1 MRRMAIF
8 WGGVFFGLL
17 LYLQGM
23 AMAQAPEMNEQLVYS
38 LNVYN
43 GKGYGGAFTPQTE
56 DTIYLIADKNSGI
69 SARKTLVYFWPI
81 TGKFM
86 AGWKTL
92 NKEVKG
98 SLEILKGGKLIKSL
112 NKQDNCLYY
121 PEGYWGENTVLY
133 IDEEAHTYFEKY
145 KKATEEYYQ
154 KISEFYK
161 ARAEYQKKMD
171 EFLKEIKKRREAEEE
186 FTSEEIERIMPKE
199 PKPPEGPKFYV
210 TEPRQDYIINLPV
223 GSYQVRIRAENGTI
237 IQGSQKNLVVF
248 TSRRTGGTGYEVIP
262 GNRWTMRESCD
273 DPARIIY
280 AAGKN
285 TLYFNPFTQDEYNE
299 LYYNKLTDPQN
310 PGRVERW
317 RWVHITPIK
326 DVTLLFLKGKEVL
339 QRVKRLP
346 YYVKQVPGPTL
357 GYNITEYDKEKQPYE
372 KPTFE
377 GYKLD
382 LPSTL
387 ESTGY
392 QINLEKKTGGFFK
405 GGRREVRL
413 VRKENSKLLYAL
425 SIFPLV
431 IGAVVFLE
439 RRRRLAP

>member
-1 MRRMAIF
+1 MRKIVIF
-8 WGGVFFGLL
+8 WGVFFGLL
-17 LYLQGM
+17 LYLQ
-23 AMAQAPEMNEQLVYS
+23 ATSMAQAPMMSEQLVYS

-56 DTIYLIADKNSGI
+56 DTIYLIANKNSAI
-69 SARKTLVYFWPI
+69 FARTTLVYFWPI
-81 TGKFM
+81 TAKFM
-86 AGWKTL
+86 AGFQTL
-92 NKEVKG
+92 NEEVVG
-98 SLEILKGGKLIKSL
+98 TLEILKEGKLLKSL
-112 NKQDNCLYY
+112 KPRDNSLYY
-121 PEGYWGENTVLY
+121 PEGYWGETSVLS
-133 IDEEAHTYFEKY
+133 IDEEARTYYEKY
-145 KKATEEYYQ
+145 KKAIDEYYQ

-161 ARAEYQKKMD
+161 ARIEHRKKMD
-171 EFLKEIKKRREAEEE
+171 EFLEEIKKRREAGEE
-186 FTSEEIERIMPKE
+186 FTSEEIEKSIPKE
-199 PKPPEGPKFYV
+199 PKPPEGPKFYT

-223 GSYQVRIRAENGTI
+223 GTYRIRIRAEDGTI
-237 IQGSQKNLVVF
+237 IQDSQKNLVVF
-248 TSRRTGGTGYEVIP
+248 TSRRTGGTGYEIIP
-262 GNRWTMRESCD
+262 GNRWTMREPCD

-299 LYYNKLTDPQN
+299 LYYNKLEDPQN

-317 RWVHITPIK
+317 RWVHIAPIK

-346 YYVKQVPGPTL
+346 YSVKQIPGATL
-357 GYNITEYDKEKQPYE
+357 GYDIIEYDQEKQPYE

-382 LPSTL
+382 LSPTL
-387 ESTGY
+387 ENTGY

-405 GGRREVRL
+405 GGKREVRL
-413 VRKENSKLLYAL
+413 VRKENSRLLYAL

-431 IGAVVFLE
+431 IGVVVFLK
-439 RRRRLAP
+439 RRRRLFP

>member
-1 MRRMAIF
+1 MRKIIVF
-8 WGGVFFGLL
+8 WTLFFLLL
-17 LYLQGM
+17 LYLQ
-23 AMAQAPEMNEQLVYS
+23 AASMAQAPIMSEQLVYS

-43 GKGYGGAFTPQTE
+43 GKGYGGAFTPQSE
-56 DTIYLIADKNSGI
+56 GTIYLIADKNSAI
-69 SARKTLVYFWPI
+69 SARTTLVYFWPI
-81 TGKFM
+81 TAKFM
-86 AGWKTL
+86 AGWQTL
-92 NKEVKG
+92 NEEIEG
-98 SLEILKGGKLIKSL
+98 SLEILKEGRLTKSL
-112 NKQDNCLYY
+112 KPQDNSLYY
-121 PEGYWGENTVLY
+121 PEGYWGETSVLC
-133 IDEEAHTYFEKY
+133 IDEDAHTYYEKY

-154 KISEFYK
+154 KISDFYK
-161 ARAEYQKKMD
+161 ARIEYRKKME
-171 EFLKEIKKRREAEEE
+171 EFLQEIKKRREVGEE
-186 FTSEEIERIMPKE
+186 FTSEEIEKVMPKE
-199 PKPPEGPKFYV
+199 PKSPEPPKFYT
-210 TEPRQDYIINLPV
+210 TEPRKDYIINLPV
-223 GSYQVRIRAENGTI
+223 GSYRIRLRAEDGTI
-237 IQGSQKNLVVF
+237 IEGSQKNLVVF
-248 TSRRTGGTGYEVIP
+248 SSRRTGGTGYEIIP

-299 LYYNKLTDPQN
+299 LYYNKLVDPQN

-346 YYVKQVPGPTL
+346 YYVKQIPGSTL
-357 GYNITEYDKEKQPYE
+357 GYSITEYDKEKQPYE

-382 LPSTL
+382 LSPTL
-387 ESTGY
+387 ENTGY

-405 GGRREVRL
+405 GGKREVRL
-413 VRKENSKLLYAL
+413 VRKENSRLLYAL
-425 SIFPLV
+425 SIFPLIIGVV
-431 IGAVVFLE
+431 IFLV

>member
-1 MRRMAIF
+1 MRKIIVF
-8 WGGVFFGLL
+8 LGVFLTLL
-17 LYLQGM
+17 LYLQETS
-23 AMAQAPEMNEQLVYS
+23 MAQAPTMSEQLVYS

-56 DTIYLIADKNSGI
+56 ETIYFIADKNSAI
-69 SARKTLVYFWPI
+69 SARITLVYFWPI
-81 TGKFM
+81 TAKFM
-86 AGWKTL
+86 AGWQTL
-92 NKEVKG
+92 NEEIEG
-98 SLEILKGGKLIKSL
+98 SLEIMKDGKLIKSL
-112 NKQDNCLYY
+112 KKQDNCLYY
-121 PEGYWGENTVLY
+121 PEGYWGETSVLC
-133 IDEEAHTYFEKY
+133 IDEDAHNYYGKY

-154 KISEFYK
+154 KISDYYK
-161 ARAEYQKKMD
+161 ARIEYRKRMD
-171 EFLKEIKKRREAEEE
+171 EFLKEIKKRREAGEE
-186 FTSEEIERIMPKE
+186 FASEEIEKMIPKE
-199 PKPPEGPKFYV
+199 PKPPQGPKFYT

-223 GSYQVRIRAENGTI
+223 GSYQMRIRAKDGTI
-237 IQGSQKNLVVF
+237 IQDSQKNLVVF
-248 TSRRTGGTGYEVIP
+248 ASRRTGGTGYEVIP

-280 AAGKN
+280 AAGEN
-285 TLYFNPFTQDEYNE
+285 TLYFNPFIQDEYNE

-326 DVTLLFLKGKEVL
+326 DVTLLFLKGEKVL

-346 YYVKQVPGPTL
+346 YYVKQIPGPTL

-382 LPSTL
+382 LSPTL
-387 ESTGY
+387 ENTGY

-405 GGRREVRL
+405 GGKRAVRL
-413 VRKENSKLLYAL
+413 VRKENSRLLYAL
-425 SIFPLV
+425 SIFPLI
-431 IGAVVFLE
+431 IGVVVFLE